1 MKCRHV
7 AFWVALSACVALL
20 APAAASARTTR
31 VVRDASGSRVGTVSG
46 PKDTG
51 SYWFYRHASAFVA
64 YVFEEEVNLWYARN
78 GGTAEGG
85 YYIRRSNSAPR
96 WRLLNY
102 CRTRIIGRVVRRG
115 GQWVVQ
121 QRSNGEYSTKGRV
134 DDSCPAWV
142 SGGAVC
148 WLVRGFPME

>member
-1 MKCRHV
+1 LKCRHV

-20 APAAASARTTR
+20 APAAASARTTW

-51 SYWFYRHASAFVA
+51 SYWFYRHASAFIA

-85 YYIRRSNSAPR
+85 YYIRRSNSAPAGACSTTAVPGSSAGSSVVAGSG
-96 WRLLNY
+96 WSSSA
-102 CRTRIIGRVVRRG
+102 RT
-115 GQWVVQ
+115 
-121 QRSNGEYSTKGRV
+121 ESTPPR
-134 DDSCPAWV
+134 A
-142 SGGAVC
+142 
-148 WLVRGFPME
+148 E